1 MHPWSDFPG
10 PANQF
15 LHPFLQSCD
24 IHLLAWLFLHKVVK
38 SWEVENPSV
47 VLVNVVDHVLQS
59 LKSNCKQHTHFNCK
73 IKFDLN
79 FTSISGSVGLRPA
92 RRIAQSK
99 LWKQIVGGFKKNYRG
114 FNNSHWLGWC
124 CCDSSRSGQ
133 KLPWSKAPLRPP
145 PLSSSSLQNS
155 SQTLWNDCKCQRF
168 LWMRF
173 VVSCRVCKA
182 VWPAPV
188 VAGTE
193 LADSSNLCSHLPGEK
208 KPHFININSAK
219 PSKKGPSYIC
229 SVGEEKL

>member
-1 MHPWSDFPG
+1 MWLIMSCK
-10 PANQF
+10 AWNQ
-15 LHPFLQSCD
+15 
-24 IHLLAWLFLHKVVK
+24 IT
-38 SWEVENPSV
+38 
-47 VLVNVVDHVLQS
+47 
-59 LKSNCKQHTHFNCK
+59 SNNE

-133 KLPWSKAPLRPP
+133 KLPWSKVLPH

-155 SQTLWNDCKCQRF
+155 SQTLWNNCKCQRF

>member
-1 MHPWSDFPG
+1 M
-10 PANQF
+10 
-15 LHPFLQSCD
+15 
-24 IHLLAWLFLHKVVK
+24 
-38 SWEVENPSV
+38 
-47 VLVNVVDHVLQS
+47 
-59 LKSNCKQHTHFNCK
+59 
-73 IKFDLN
+73 
-79 FTSISGSVGLRPA
+79 GLRPA

-133 KLPWSKAPLRPP
+133 KLPWSRVPPRPP

-155 SQTLWNDCKCQRF
+155 SQPLWNDCKCQRF

-208 KPHFININSAK
+208 KTTLHKHQFCQTF
-219 PSKKGPSYIC
+219 KKGPFLYMQCGWGKIINWKCCRSLNHQLFSGKFRKKEFLQIWKEN
-229 SVGEEKL
+229 GEEMTWKPGAVALLPHKSQLQIDRGRPQIN